1 MGKRSATQPL
11 PTKRSKVV
19 DDKPKPKPAVESKVR
34 DVVQNFLK
42 IYVMKKEG
50 KSFLHAPLKAML
62 NNLFGINLKSESGL
76 ISIEMNLLHKIK
88 TAKNAVDA
96 GSMTYYSRRAS
107 GNSDLEFCGFTL
119 RQTPTNGQSNSA
131 EYKSLK
137 NLAQKC
143 NLDEAKVFTLYQAKL
158 QTSSVTPAKKITRSW
173 PECTNKGGV
182 THNGVKCLWLMVESG
197 CTKLVPDSAKL
208 SGSDFTMS
216 FKRTLPSTN
225 FTPGVYDFKYRV
237 PDTYVIDFSKEVVI
251 EKGGNTMVY
260 IPLASAVATAKVNVG
275 GGSWE
280 SEVPDDLRHDSADEG
295 SEVGEVSEDVM
306 VSQAVSNHTIDH
318 DDDDDEES
326 DDKSGTFS
334 EVST

>member
-1 MGKRSATQPL
+1 MA
-11 PTKRSKVV
+11 
-19 DDKPKPKPAVESKVR
+19 
-34 DVVQNFLK
+34 
-42 IYVMKKEG
+42 
-50 KSFLHAPLKAML
+50 
-62 NNLFGINLKSESGL
+62 
-76 ISIEMNLLHKIK
+76 
-88 TAKNAVDA
+88 
-96 GSMTYYSRRAS
+96 
-107 GNSDLEFCGFTL
+107 
-119 RQTPTNGQSNSA
+119 A
-131 EYKSLK
+131 E
-137 NLAQKC
+137 KC
-143 NLDEAKVFTLYQAKL
+143 NLDEAKVLTLYQAKL

-173 PECTNKGGV
+173 PECTNKGEV
-182 THNGVKCLWLMVESG
+182 THNGVN
-197 CTKLVPDSAKL
+197 PDSAKL

-326 DDKSGTFS
+326 DDKSGTLS
-334 EVST
+334 EPEAMTLVFLPLSLPPPPPPPPSQYLLDTLVVLFCKSCCGCI